1 MTATENPTDASVG
14 SGSPLD
20 GVNELIKSLGLDN
33 PLATGAKAVDQAR
46 RSVDALIASMELF
59 VQSMDNINQ
68 VAARVNRLLD
78 DIEGPLRQTIP
89 HVSGAL
95 SALQRL
101 SEATSALND
110 LARRLGPLGALF
122 PSRSLLRSPRG
133 RLPRAAQSQSWGWA

>member
-1 MTATENPTDASVG
+1 MTDYPRIMTATENPTDASVG

-33 PLATGAKAVDQAR
+33 PLATGAKAIDQAR

-101 SEATSALND
+101 SEATSGLND

-122 PSRSLLRSPRG
+122 PQQKP
-133 RLPRAAQSQSWGWA
+133 SQES

>member
-1 MTATENPTDASVG
+1 MTSTAGPESEPSTPMN
-14 SGSPLD
+14 PLD
-20 GVNELIKSLGLDN
+20 GVGDLLKSLGLDN

-46 RSVDALIASMELF
+46 RSVEALIASMELF

-78 DIEGPLRQTIP
+78 DLEGPLRQSIP

-101 SEATSALND
+101 SEATSGLND

-122 PSRSLLRSPRG
+122 PQQKPPAES
-133 RLPRAAQSQSWGWA
+133 

>member
-1 MTATENPTDASVG
+1 MTTTAGPESEPSTPTN
-14 SGSPLD
+14 PLD
-20 GVNELIKSLGLDN
+20 GVGDLLKSLGLDS

-46 RSVDALIASMELF
+46 RSVEALIASMELF

-78 DIEGPLRQTIP
+78 DLEGPLRQSIP

-101 SEATSALND
+101 SEATSGLND

-122 PSRSLLRSPRG
+122 PQQKPPAES
-133 RLPRAAQSQSWGWA
+133 

>member
-1 MTATENPTDASVG
+1 MSATENPTDASVG

-101 SEATSALND
+101 SEATSGLND

-122 PSRSLLRSPRG
+122 PQQKP
-133 RLPRAAQSQSWGWA
+133 SQES

>member
-122 PSRSLLRSPRG
+122 PQQKP
-133 RLPRAAQSQSWGWA
+133 SQES

>member
-1 MTATENPTDASVG
+1 MTTTEGTDSAASTAQN
-14 SGSPLD
+14 PLD
-20 GVNELIKSLGLDN
+20 GVSELIKSLGLDN

-46 RSVDALIASMELF
+46 RSVEALIASMELF

-95 SALQRL
+95 GALQKL
-101 SEATSALND
+101 SDATSGLNE

-122 PSRSLLRSPRG
+122 PQQKP
-133 RLPRAAQSQSWGWA
+133 PQEP

>member
-33 PLATGAKAVDQAR
+33 PLATGAKAVDHAR

-101 SEATSALND
+101 SEATSGLND

-122 PSRSLLRSPRG
+122 PQQKP
-133 RLPRAAQSQSWGWA
+133 SQES

>member
-1 MTATENPTDASVG
+1 MTSTDEQSTAAQGPS
-14 SGSPLD
+14 SPLD
-20 GVNELIKSLGLDN
+20 GVNELIRSLGLDN

-101 SEATSALND
+101 SEATSGLND

-122 PSRSLLRSPRG
+122 PQQKP
-133 RLPRAAQSQSWGWA
+133 AQDS

>member
-33 PLATGAKAVDQAR
+33 PLATGARAVDQAR

-78 DIEGPLRQTIP
+78 DIEGPLRQTVP

-101 SEATSALND
+101 SEATSGLND

-122 PSRSLLRSPRG
+122 PQQKP
-133 RLPRAAQSQSWGWA
+133 SQES

>member
-78 DIEGPLRQTIP
+78 DIEGPLRQMIP

-101 SEATSALND
+101 SEATSGLND

-122 PSRSLLRSPRG
+122 PQQKP
-133 RLPRAAQSQSWGWA
+133 SQES

>member
-95 SALQRL
+95 SALHRL
-101 SEATSALND
+101 SEATSGLND

-122 PSRSLLRSPRG
+122 PQQKP
-133 RLPRAAQSQSWGWA
+133 SQES

>member
-1 MTATENPTDASVG
+1 MTTTDGTDSATTSAQN
-14 SGSPLD
+14 PLD
-20 GVNELIKSLGLDN
+20 GVSELIKSLGLDN

-46 RSVDALIASMELF
+46 RSVEALIASMELF

-95 SALQRL
+95 GALQKL
-101 SEATSALND
+101 SDATSGLND

-122 PSRSLLRSPRG
+122 PQQKP
-133 RLPRAAQSQSWGWA
+133 PQEP

>member
-1 MTATENPTDASVG
+1 MTTTEGSDAAS
-14 SGSPLD
+14 SSAPNPLD
-20 GVNELIKSLGLDN
+20 GISELIKSLGLDN

-46 RSVDALIASMELF
+46 RSVEALIASMELF

-95 SALQRL
+95 GALQKL
-101 SEATSALND
+101 SDATSGLND

-122 PSRSLLRSPRG
+122 PQQKP
-133 RLPRAAQSQSWGWA
+133 PQEP

>member
-1 MTATENPTDASVG
+1 MTTEGTDSATSSEQN
-14 SGSPLD
+14 PLD
-20 GVNELIKSLGLDN
+20 GVSELIKSLGLDN

-46 RSVDALIASMELF
+46 RSVEALIASMEMF

-95 SALQRL
+95 GALQKL
-101 SEATSALND
+101 SDATSGLND

-122 PSRSLLRSPRG
+122 PQQKP
-133 RLPRAAQSQSWGWA
+133 PQEP

>member
-1 MTATENPTDASVG
+1 MTTTAGPESESSTPTN
-14 SGSPLD
+14 PLD
-20 GVNELIKSLGLDN
+20 GVSDLLKRLGLDN

-46 RSVDALIASMELF
+46 RSVEALIASMELF

-78 DIEGPLRQTIP
+78 DLEGPLRQSIP

-101 SEATSALND
+101 SEATSGLND

-122 PSRSLLRSPRG
+122 PQQKPPAES
-133 RLPRAAQSQSWGWA
+133 

>member
-1 MTATENPTDASVG
+1 MTTTDGADSATSSAQN
-14 SGSPLD
+14 PLD
-20 GVNELIKSLGLDN
+20 GVSELIKSLGLDN

-46 RSVDALIASMELF
+46 RSVEALIASMELF

-95 SALQRL
+95 GALQKL
-101 SEATSALND
+101 SDATSGLND
-110 LARRLGPLGALF
+110 LARRLGPLGSLF
-122 PSRSLLRSPRG
+122 PQQKP
-133 RLPRAAQSQSWGWA
+133 PQEP

>member
-1 MTATENPTDASVG
+1 MTSTDEQSTAAQGPS
-14 SGSPLD
+14 SPLD
-20 GVNELIKSLGLDN
+20 GVNDLIRSLGLDN

-101 SEATSALND
+101 SEATSGLND
-110 LARRLGPLGALF
+110 LARRLGPLGAFF
-122 PSRSLLRSPRG
+122 PQQKP
-133 RLPRAAQSQSWGWA
+133 SQES

>member
-1 MTATENPTDASVG
+1 MDYPRTMTSTDEQSTAAQGPS
-14 SGSPLD
+14 SPLD
-20 GVNELIKSLGLDN
+20 GVNDLIRSLGLDN

-101 SEATSALND
+101 SEATSGLND

-122 PSRSLLRSPRG
+122 PQQTP
-133 RLPRAAQSQSWGWA
+133 SQDS

>member
-1 MTATENPTDASVG
+1 MTAPENPTDASVG

-101 SEATSALND
+101 SEATSGLND

-122 PSRSLLRSPRG
+122 PQQKP
-133 RLPRAAQSQSWGWA
+133 SQES

>member
-1 MTATENPTDASVG
+1 MTTTEGTDSATSSAQN
-14 SGSPLD
+14 PLD
-20 GVNELIKSLGLDN
+20 GVSELIKSLGLDN

-46 RSVDALIASMELF
+46 RSVEALIASMELF

-95 SALQRL
+95 GALQKL
-101 SEATSALND
+101 SDATSGLND

-122 PSRSLLRSPRG
+122 PQQKP
-133 RLPRAAQSQSWGWA
+133 PQEP

>member
-1 MTATENPTDASVG
+1 MTTEGTDSATSSEQN
-14 SGSPLD
+14 PLD
-20 GVNELIKSLGLDN
+20 GVSELIKSLGLDN

-46 RSVDALIASMELF
+46 RSVEALIASMELF

-95 SALQRL
+95 GALQKL
-101 SEATSALND
+101 SDATSGLNE

-122 PSRSLLRSPRG
+122 PQQKP
-133 RLPRAAQSQSWGWA
+133 PQEP

>member
-1 MTATENPTDASVG
+1 MTTTEGNDSATSTAQN
-14 SGSPLD
+14 PLD
-20 GVNELIKSLGLDN
+20 GVSELIKSLGLDN

-46 RSVDALIASMELF
+46 RSVEALIASMEMF

-95 SALQRL
+95 GALQKL
-101 SEATSALND
+101 SDATSGLND
-110 LARRLGPLGALF
+110 LARRLGPLGAFF
-122 PSRSLLRSPRG
+122 PQQKP
-133 RLPRAAQSQSWGWA
+133 PQEP

>member
-1 MTATENPTDASVG
+1 MTTTDGTDSATSSAQN
-14 SGSPLD
+14 PLD
-20 GVNELIKSLGLDN
+20 GVSELLKSLGLDN

-46 RSVDALIASMELF
+46 RSVEALIASMELF

-95 SALQRL
+95 GALQKL
-101 SEATSALND
+101 SDATSGLND

-122 PSRSLLRSPRG
+122 PQQKP
-133 RLPRAAQSQSWGWA
+133 PQEP

>member
-1 MTATENPTDASVG
+1 MTTTEGTDSATSSTQN
-14 SGSPLD
+14 PLD
-20 GVNELIKSLGLDN
+20 GVSEMIKSLGLDN

-46 RSVDALIASMELF
+46 RSVEALIASVELF

-95 SALQRL
+95 GALQKL
-101 SEATSALND
+101 SDATSGLND

-122 PSRSLLRSPRG
+122 PQQKP
-133 RLPRAAQSQSWGWA
+133 PQEP

>member
-1 MTATENPTDASVG
+1 MTATDNPTDASVG

-101 SEATSALND
+101 SEATSGLND

-122 PSRSLLRSPRG
+122 PQQKP
-133 RLPRAAQSQSWGWA
+133 SQES

>member
-101 SEATSALND
+101 SEATSGLND
-110 LARRLGPLGALF
+110 LARRLGPLGALLPQQK
-122 PSRSLLRSPRG
+122 PSQES
-133 RLPRAAQSQSWGWA
+133 

>member
-1 MTATENPTDASVG
+1 MTTTEGSDAAS
-14 SGSPLD
+14 SSAHNPLD
-20 GVNELIKSLGLDN
+20 GVSELIKSLGLDN

-46 RSVDALIASMELF
+46 RSVEALIASMELF
-59 VQSMDNINQ
+59 VQSMDNLNQ

-95 SALQRL
+95 GALQKL
-101 SEATSALND
+101 SDATSGLND

-122 PSRSLLRSPRG
+122 PQQKP
-133 RLPRAAQSQSWGWA
+133 PQEP

>member
-1 MTATENPTDASVG
+1 MTATENPSDASVG

-101 SEATSALND
+101 SEATSGLND

-122 PSRSLLRSPRG
+122 PQQKP
-133 RLPRAAQSQSWGWA
+133 SQEP

>member
-1 MTATENPTDASVG
+1 MTTTEGTDSAASTAQN
-14 SGSPLD
+14 PLD
-20 GVNELIKSLGLDN
+20 GVSELIKSLGLDN

-46 RSVDALIASMELF
+46 RSVEALIASMELF

-89 HVSGAL
+89 HVSSALGAL
-95 SALQRL
+95 QKL
-101 SEATSALND
+101 SDATSGLNE

-122 PSRSLLRSPRG
+122 PQQKP
-133 RLPRAAQSQSWGWA
+133 PQEP

>member
-101 SEATSALND
+101 SEATSGLND
-110 LARRLGPLGALF
+110 LVRRLGPLGALF
-122 PSRSLLRSPRG
+122 PQQKP
-133 RLPRAAQSQSWGWA
+133 SQES

>member
-1 MTATENPTDASVG
+1 MTTEGTDSATSSEQN
-14 SGSPLD
+14 PLD
-20 GVNELIKSLGLDN
+20 GVSELIKSLGLDN
-33 PLATGAKAVDQAR
+33 PLATGAKAIDQAR
-46 RSVDALIASMELF
+46 RSVEALIASMELF

-95 SALQRL
+95 GALQKL
-101 SEATSALND
+101 SDATSGLNE

-122 PSRSLLRSPRG
+122 PQQKP
-133 RLPRAAQSQSWGWA
+133 PQEP

>member
-1 MTATENPTDASVG
+1 MTTTEGTDSAASTAQN
-14 SGSPLD
+14 PLD
-20 GVNELIKSLGLDN
+20 GVSELIKSLGLDN

-46 RSVDALIASMELF
+46 RSVEALIASMELF

-95 SALQRL
+95 GALQKL
-101 SEATSALND
+101 SDATSGLND

-122 PSRSLLRSPRG
+122 PQQKP
-133 RLPRAAQSQSWGWA
+133 PQEP

>member
-1 MTATENPTDASVG
+1 MTTTAGPESESSTSTN
-14 SGSPLD
+14 PLD
-20 GVNELIKSLGLDN
+20 GVSDLLKSLGLDN

-46 RSVDALIASMELF
+46 RSVEALIASMELF

-78 DIEGPLRQTIP
+78 DLEGPLRQSIP

-101 SEATSALND
+101 SEATSGLND

-122 PSRSLLRSPRG
+122 PQQKPPAES
-133 RLPRAAQSQSWGWA
+133 

>member
-1 MTATENPTDASVG
+1 LTDYPRIMTATENPTDASVG

-33 PLATGAKAVDQAR
+33 PLATGARAVDQAR

-78 DIEGPLRQTIP
+78 DIEGPLRQTVP

-101 SEATSALND
+101 SEATSGLND

-122 PSRSLLRSPRG
+122 PQQKP
-133 RLPRAAQSQSWGWA
+133 SQES

>member
-1 MTATENPTDASVG
+1 MTTTDGTDSATSSAQN
-14 SGSPLD
+14 PLD
-20 GVNELIKSLGLDN
+20 GVSELLKSLGLDN

-46 RSVDALIASMELF
+46 RSVEALIATMELF

-95 SALQRL
+95 GALQKL
-101 SEATSALND
+101 SDAASGLND

-122 PSRSLLRSPRG
+122 PQQKP
-133 RLPRAAQSQSWGWA
+133 PQEP